1 MHGYCIS
8 AGLMLAWCC
17 DLICASDD
25 AVFVDVV
32 GARLGMCGLEYFA
45 HPWELGPRK
54 AKELLLTGDSIDAN
68 EAYRLGMVNKVFD
81 RAALD
86 EETLNLARRIAE
98 VPSFAALL
106 IKESVN
112 QTQDAQ
118 GFYTALKA
126 CFSIHEANHAHWAE
140 VTNGAA
146 AIGTPEF
153 GVSGERRPI
162 PARRAHEQRAARL
175 SAAGSRNAGEERL
188 PVLLAGRTPAI
199 EWAALHLRRAGF
211 EPLPLDRGSD
221 PPPAAALLADLDDEE
236 WRGRDG
242 EAARAAEA
250 AGCPLVLLSSFG
262 RGPGARRGS
271 DLTVSAAAGLLHV
284 TGTPSDEEQRPAVLS
299 PQQADALA
307 GSFAALWIGAQAL
320 AGGDLGRDGT
330 GRSSSASR
338 SRPRGR
344 PSSGSTPA
352 SRRRD
357 SASPCTSP
365 RASSR

>member
-1 MHGYCIS
+1 MADGRFVTYETLHEGRIARIWLNRPDARNAQNYGLLGELDEAFLRAEADEDVRVVILGGLGPAFSAGHDLGTPERLAENEAMRAATDRRGGEERWLREFRHYFENTRRWRDLRKITIAQVHGYCIS

-54 AKELLLTGDSIDAN
+54 AKELLLTGDSIDAD
-68 EAYRLGMVNKVFD
+68 EAYRLGMVNKVFARD
-81 RAALD
+81 ALD
-86 EETLNLARRIAE
+86 DETLNLARRIAE

-162 PARRAHEQRAARL
+162 QRA
-175 SAAGSRNAGEERL
+175 ER
-188 PVLLAGRTPAI
+188 T
-199 EWAALHLRRAGF
+199 
-211 EPLPLDRGSD
+211 
-221 PPPAAALLADLDDEE
+221 
-236 WRGRDG
+236 
-242 EAARAAEA
+242 
-250 AGCPLVLLSSFG
+250 
-262 RGPGARRGS
+262 
-271 DLTVSAAAGLLHV
+271 
-284 TGTPSDEEQRPAVLS
+284 
-299 PQQADALA
+299 
-307 GSFAALWIGAQAL
+307 
-320 AGGDLGRDGT
+320 
-330 GRSSSASR
+330 
-338 SRPRGR
+338 
-344 PSSGSTPA
+344 SSGLPA
-352 SRRRD
+352 
-357 SASPCTSP
+357 
-365 RASSR
+365 